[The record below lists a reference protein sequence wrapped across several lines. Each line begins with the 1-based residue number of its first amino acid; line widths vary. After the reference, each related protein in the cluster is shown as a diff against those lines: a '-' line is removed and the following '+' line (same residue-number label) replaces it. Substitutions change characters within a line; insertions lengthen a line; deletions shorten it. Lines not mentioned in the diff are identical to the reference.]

1 MSFLTDL
8 QHPDTDLLVGLASAL
23 RVFKCV
29 EFAVL
34 SVLLYDHA
42 LTFHLEV
49 ERIWRKPLSGVS
61 ILFLLNRYIQP
72 IRTIIAIITYHVPHW
87 NADTCLHFAKF
98 VGYSRIITTA
108 ICGFLVILRVYAL
121 YYRSNIVLIV
131 LSVVCAAYLI
141 VSPISISQLG
151 TLQQSPFEEISV
163 GCRLTVPTKWFVS
176 NCVGA
181 LVFDGGIFLLTLWR
195 TRDYIRAAD
204 RPPLFDLLIR
214 DGTLYYL
221 VIFLANLVSI
231 FLYFFV
237 PNNLESSAM
246 LLGVVLTSVMVSRI
260 VLNLRAGAPPTRSYM
275 EDSPTYTN
283 KRSAI
288 IFRAIESK
296 IMGNMEEDVDSEESR
311 ESDPS
316 ASAKQRDSFIRSQ
329 P

>member
-1 MSFLTDL
+1 MLT
-8 QHPDTDLLVGLASAL
+8 TSLLPPYSI
-23 RVFKCV
+23 
-29 EFAVL
+29 EFVL
-34 SVLLYDHA
+34 W
-42 LTFHLEV
+42 EV
-49 ERIWRKPLSGVS
+49 
-61 ILFLLNRYIQP
+61 
-72 IRTIIAIITYHVPHW
+72 
-87 NADTCLHFAKF
+87 
-98 VGYSRIITTA
+98 
-108 ICGFLVILRVYAL
+108 LVILRVYAL
-121 YYRSNIVLIV
+121 YCRSNIVLIV
-131 LSVVCAAYLI
+131 LSVVCVTYLI

-163 GCRLTVPTKWFVS
+163 VPTKWF
-176 NCVGA
+176 GA

-260 VLNLRAGAPPTRSYM
+260 VLNLRAGARSSRSYM
-275 EDSPTYTN
+275 EDSQAAPTYTT

-296 IMGNMEEDVDSEESR
+296 VMGNLEEDVDSEDSR
-311 ESDPS
+311 ESDPVS
-316 ASAKQRDSFIRSQ
+316 TRQRDSFIRSQ